1 MEFLHQRTGNAVELL
16 KGMIAIPSI
25 SFGEKGVADFLYSH
39 LCERAERLNEAI
51 GKKGKLIVE
60 RVANNL
66 IVYKDDFSPMK
77 KTLMLNSHID
87 TVEPSAAYT
96 FDAFSPFEKDGKVYG
111 LGSNDDG
118 GSVVSQTAA
127 FFYLNGERIG
137 REAADPEDLNV
148 NLMLVLTAEE
158 ERSGKDGM
166 SRFVEEFHLQPDC
179 AIIGEP
185 TGMEAAIA
193 ERGLL
198 VIDGRA
204 EGISGHAAR
213 NEGVNALYIAL
224 DDIARLR
231 EYKFEKKSPVMGD
244 VKMTVTQL
252 NCGTA
257 HNVVPCEATFVVDIR
272 PTEQYSNPEIMEL
285 LQNEVKSTL
294 VARNLK
300 NRSSATPQDG
310 ILMDTVKKLGIATQ
324 ISATTSDWMK
334 FPREAVKMGP
344 GVSARSHKAD
354 EFICIDEISAAI
366 EGYIN
371 FIKNI

>member
-1 MEFLHQRTGNAVELL
+1 MKFLDEMTCNAVGLL
-16 KGMIAIPSI
+16 KGMIAIPST
-25 SFGEKGVADFLYSH
+25 SFNEGDVADMLQSH
-39 LCERAERLNEAI
+39 LELRAAKLNESV
-51 GKKGKLIVE
+51 GKKGNLIVE
-60 RVANNL
+60 RLANNI
-66 IVYKDDFSPMK
+66 IVYRDDFSPLK
-77 KTLMLNSHID
+77 RTLMLNSHID

-96 FDAFSPFEKDGKVYG
+96 FDAYTPFERDGMIYG

-118 GSVVSQTAA
+118 GSVVSQINA

-137 REAADPEDLNV
+137 KGAVQPEEMKV

-158 ERSGKDGM
+158 ERSGADGM
-166 SRFVEEFHLQPDC
+166 SRFIEQFHIQPDC

-204 EGISGHAAR
+204 EGVSGHAAR

-231 EYKFEKKSPVMGD
+231 DYRFEKSSPVMGD

-252 NCGTA
+252 KSGTA

-285 LQNEVKSTL
+285 LQKEVKSTL

-300 NRSSATPQDG
+300 NRSSATPDDG
-310 ILMDTVKKLGIATQ
+310 ILMAAVKRLGLATQ

-344 GVSARSHKAD
+344 GESQRSHKAD
-354 EFICIDEISAAI
+354 EFIRIDEISAAI